1 MADAEVHDFFSG
13 FPEDF
18 EEEEAEEP
26 AANSESWRKWMQAA
40 ASASSLRHSAARS
53 ARHQQGKSWICSL
66 YRAPISMTGG
76 QRSVI
81 KDSAVN
87 SLMEMLGF
95 VWQRCWALLARRT
108 TAKAEHA
115 PPSANAQQSPTNI

>member
-1 MADAEVHDFFSG
+1 MKGDPLRPGDAEFGWDDVSTVLHLAS
-13 FPEDF
+13 
-18 EEEEAEEP
+18 AEEP
-26 AANSESWRKWMQAA
+26 AANSESWRKWMRAA

-115 PPSANAQQSPTNI
+115 PPSANAQ